1 MRRLA
6 SIAVASTVL
15 VIAACGTGNDESSSL
30 TTDGATAGTTTSSV
44 ASESGGGV
52 GGELRLTRI
61 AEIPGAVDITSRSG
75 DDAIYVVS
83 RNGAVTRILD
93 GKETRVLDVTDLT
106 STDSER
112 GLLGLAFSPDGSR
125 AYANY
130 TDSRGDTVIAAFDVD
145 PSGAITRG
153 SLRILLTIDQ
163 PYSNHNGGDLVVADD
178 GTILVAT
185 GDGGAGGDPDR
196 VALDD
201 TSLLGKVVRIDPRN
215 GATTLLARG
224 LRNPWRI
231 DLHDDD
237 LWLAD
242 VGQNAIEE
250 VSVLRGVS
258 TVTDVVSFGWS
269 AFEGPERFN
278 DDQPAEGHRP
288 PVVWYEHGDD
298 GCSISGGAVAVR
310 GALAGRYVFGDYCSG
325 HIWSIA
331 GEGPDFSRV
340 LHADDVSELVAIA
353 RAHDDMYVLSLKGDV
368 LRIES

>member
-6 SIAVASTVL
+6 LITATTVFL
-15 VIAACGTGNDESSSL
+15 LAACASDDGTSSPATDEATVDATASSESSESDA
-30 TTDGATAGTTTSSV
+30 TTI
-44 ASESGGGV
+44 
-52 GGELRLTRI
+52 GEVRLIRV
-61 AEIPGAVDITSRSG
+61 AEIPGAVDVTSRAG
-75 DDAIYVVS
+75 DDALYVVS
-83 RNGAVTRILD
+83 RNGTVTRMSD
-93 GKETRVLDVTDLT
+93 GNDTIVLDITDLT

-112 GLLGLAFSPDGSR
+112 GLLGLAFSPDGTR

-145 PSGAITRG
+145 PSGFIARS

-215 GATTLLARG
+215 GATTLMARG

-231 DLHDDD
+231 DLHGDD

-242 VGQNAIEE
+242 VGQNEIEE
-250 VSVLRGVS
+250 VNVLRGVS

-269 AFEGPERFN
+269 AFEGPARFN
-278 DDQPAEGHRP
+278 DDQPVDGHLA
-288 PVVWYEHGDD
+288 PVAWYEHGDD
-298 GCSISGGAVAVR
+298 GCSISGGAVAVTGTLR
-310 GALAGRYVFGDYCSG
+310 GRYVFGDYCSG
-325 HIWSIA
+325 RIWSIA
-331 GEGPDFSRV
+331 AVGDDASRIR
-340 LHADDVSELVAIA
+340 HADDVSELVAIA
-353 RAHDDMYVLSLKGDV
+353 RAHDELYALSLKGDV
-368 LRIES
+368 LRVES

>member
-6 SIAVASTVL
+6 F
-15 VIAACGTGNDESSSL
+15 IAATTVILLASCATNDDTSSP
-30 TTDGATAGTTTSSV
+30 TADGATVDTTTSSV
-44 ASESGGGV
+44 ASNSGGGG
-52 GGELRLTRI
+52 GGEVRLTRI
-61 AEIPGAVDITSRSG
+61 AKIPGAVDLTNRSG
-75 DDAIYVVS
+75 DDALYVVS
-83 RNGAVTRILD
+83 RNGTVTRISD
-93 GKETRVLDVTDLT
+93 GNDTIVLDITDLT

-125 AYANY
+125 AYVNY

-145 PSGAITRG
+145 ASGSITRG

-185 GDGGAGGDPDR
+185 GDGGAGGDPER
-196 VALDD
+196 VSLDD

-215 GATTLLARG
+215 GATTLVARG

-231 DLHDDD
+231 DLHGDD

-242 VGQNAIEE
+242 VGQSAIEE
-250 VSVLRGVS
+250 VNVLRSVS
-258 TVTDVVSFGWS
+258 TVSDVVSFGWS

-278 DDQPAEGHRP
+278 DDQPADGHRAP
-288 PVVWYEHGDD
+288 LTWYEHGDD
-298 GCSISGGAVAVR
+298 GCSISGGAVAVSGTLR
-310 GALAGRYVFGDYCSG
+310 GRYVFGDYCSG
-325 HIWSIA
+325 RIWSIPA
-331 GEGPDFSRV
+331 DSDEVSRI

-353 RAHDDMYVLSLKGDV
+353 RANDDLYVLSLKGDV

>member
-6 SIAVASTVL
+6 LITATTVFL
-15 VIAACGTGNDESSSL
+15 LAACASDDGTSSPATDEATVDATASSESSESDA
-30 TTDGATAGTTTSSV
+30 TTI
-44 ASESGGGV
+44 
-52 GGELRLTRI
+52 GEVRLVRV
-61 AEIPGAVDITSRSG
+61 AEIPGAVDVTSRAG
-75 DDAIYVVS
+75 DDALYIVS
-83 RNGAVTRILD
+83 RNGTVTRMSD
-93 GKETRVLDVTDLT
+93 GNDTIVLDITDLT

-112 GLLGLAFSPDGSR
+112 GLLGLAFSPDGTR

-130 TDSRGDTVIAAFDVD
+130 TDSRGDTVITAFDVD
-145 PSGAITRG
+145 PSGSIARS

-215 GATTLLARG
+215 GATTLVARG

-231 DLHDDD
+231 DLHGDD

-242 VGQNAIEE
+242 VGQNEIEE
-250 VSVLRGVS
+250 VNVLRGVS

-269 AFEGPERFN
+269 AFEGPARFN
-278 DDQPAEGHRP
+278 DDQPIDGHLA
-288 PVVWYEHGDD
+288 PVAWYEHGDD
-298 GCSISGGAVAVR
+298 GCSISGGAVAVTGTLR
-310 GALAGRYVFGDYCSG
+310 GRYVFGDYCSG
-325 HIWSIA
+325 RIWSIA
-331 GEGPDFSRV
+331 AVGDDVSRIR
-340 LHADDVSELVAIA
+340 HADDVNELVAIA
-353 RAHDDMYVLSLKGDV
+353 RAHDDLYALSLKGDV

>member
-6 SIAVASTVL
+6 L
-15 VIAACGTGNDESSSL
+15 IAATTVVLLAACATDDDTSSP
-30 TTDGATAGTTTSSV
+30 TTDGAKVGTTTSSV
-44 ASESGGGV
+44 ASDSGGGV
-52 GGELRLTRI
+52 GGEVRLTRI
-61 AEIPGAVDITSRSG
+61 AEIPGAVDVTSRSG
-75 DDAIYVVS
+75 DEAIYVVS
-83 RNGAVTRILD
+83 RNGTVTRILD
-93 GKETRVLDVTDLT
+93 GNGTLALDVTDLT

-112 GLLGLAFSPDGSR
+112 GLLGLAFSPDGTR
-125 AYANY
+125 AFANY

-145 PSGAITRG
+145 SSGSITRG

-215 GATTLLARG
+215 GATTLVARG

-231 DLHDDD
+231 DLHADN

-242 VGQNAIEE
+242 VGQNEIEE
-250 VSVLRGVS
+250 VNVLRGVS
-258 TVTDVVSFGWS
+258 TVADVVSFGWS
-269 AFEGPERFN
+269 AFEGPARFN
-278 DDQPAEGHRP
+278 DDQPVDGHLP
-288 PVVWYEHGDD
+288 PVTWYEHGDD

-310 GALAGRYVFGDYCSG
+310 GALRNRYVFGDYCSG
-325 HIWSIA
+325 RIWSIA
-331 GEGPDFSRV
+331 TEGADVSRV
-340 LHADDVSELVAIA
+340 LHADGVSELVAIA
-353 RAHDDMYVLSLKGDV
+353 RAHDELYALSLKGDV